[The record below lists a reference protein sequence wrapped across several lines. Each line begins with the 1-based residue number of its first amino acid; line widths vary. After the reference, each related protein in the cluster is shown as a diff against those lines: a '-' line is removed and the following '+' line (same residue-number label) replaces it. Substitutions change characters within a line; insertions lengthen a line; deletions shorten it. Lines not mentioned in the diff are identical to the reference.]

1 MIHQSELVPVGSVG
15 KTHGLA
21 GEVNINF
28 DLDIDLEDVPYL
40 VFDMDGIFVPFF
52 IETYRYRN
60 DTLALVSFDGI
71 DNETD
76 ARTLYG
82 KTVYVKRGLLPDGA
96 EEESLLAFIGY
107 RLTDSCGHE
116 IGTIDAV
123 DDTTDNILFSV
134 GDHLLPAAALEIV
147 EINHESKTIM
157 AELPDGL
164 LDLAAE

>member
-1 MIHQSELVPVGSVG
+1 MPIISPSILSADFSRLGEEI
-15 KTHGLA
+15 KKIEYA
-21 GEVNINF
+21 GAQWLHF
-28 DLDIDLEDVPYL
+28 DV
-40 VFDMDGIFVPFF
+40 MDGIFVPFF

-147 EINHESKTIM
+147 EIDHESKTIM